1 MEGVENGSE
10 LLDTVS
16 RGSARIEKRPH
27 SARLYGR
34 TGATGYYNFRSC
46 GQNFPLEK
54 SDFFWQVP
62 LYL

>member
-34 TGATGYYNFRSC
+34 TRATGYYNFRS
-46 GQNFPLEK
+46 
-54 SDFFWQVP
+54 
-62 LYL
+62 